1 MKHILI
7 FILPVLA
14 LIFPAGLQAAEE
26 EITWFPWAQS
36 IIEETQTA
44 DLMYKI
50 KSVFKT
56 QNKRPTFAEVYRK
69 LQKQVSISPQ
79 AELFLHRARQLND
92 ALSKNPVFKG
102 YVFTV
107 QFAADLGPNLKE
119 EDFEYLYHFFTSSH
133 TVKDLNSRY
142 LPQEALHYENGT
154 VFFHLV
160 NPQSQYQISMYLI
173 VNPKTKM
180 VEFIYSDPQFDR
192 QALRGRSYRLW

>member
-1 MKHILI
+1 MKYIFK

-14 LIFPAGLQAAEE
+14 FIFPLTLHAQQQ
-26 EITWFPWAQS
+26 EIKWFPWAQS
-36 IIEETQTA
+36 IMEETKSA
-44 DLMYKI
+44 DFMYKI
-50 KSVFKT
+50 KSVFNT

-79 AELFLHRARQLND
+79 AELFLRRARELNA

-107 QFAADLGPNLKE
+107 QFAADLGPNLKQ
-119 EDFEYLYHFFTSSH
+119 EDFEYLYHFFSSSH
-133 TVKDLNSRY
+133 TLKEFNSRY

-160 NPQSQYQISMYLI
+160 NQRSQYQISMYLI
-173 VNPKTKM
+173 VNPKTKT

-192 QALRGRSYRLW
+192 QALKGRSYRLW